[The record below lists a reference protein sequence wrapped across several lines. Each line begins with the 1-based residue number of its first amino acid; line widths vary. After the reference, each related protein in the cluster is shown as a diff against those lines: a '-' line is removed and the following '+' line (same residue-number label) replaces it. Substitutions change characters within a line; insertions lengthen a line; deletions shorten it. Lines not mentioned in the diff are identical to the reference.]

1 MKKGLGVIFGIL
13 VAVSTVFAASSDGK
27 KASYEINTKE
37 SKVYW
42 TGKKITG
49 SFHTGTISI
58 SNGMLDIE
66 GTSVVGGAIVMDVNS
81 IVCTDLEN
89 EGSNKKLVG
98 HLKGEDFFDSAKFP
112 NAKFELVSISGT
124 GNEANVTG
132 KLTMKEKTHEISFPA
147 KINVV
152 GNKVTAEGTASI
164 DRTKWGVEYGSGSIF
179 KELGDKAINDEFE
192 IKFDLVANSNDVS
205 LSEN

>member
-1 MKKGLGVIFGIL
+1 MKKGLGLIFVIL
-13 VAVSTVFAASSDGK
+13 VAVSTVFAASSDK
-27 KASYEINTKE
+27 KKVSYEINTKE
-37 SKVYW
+37 STVYW

-49 SFHTGTISI
+49 ASHTGTISI
-58 SNGMLDIE
+58 SSGMLDVD
-66 GTSVVGGAIVMDVNS
+66 GTSVVGGAIVIDVNS
-81 IVCTDLEN
+81 IVCSDLED
-89 EGSNKKLVG
+89 EEYNKKLVG
-98 HLKGEDFFDSAKFP
+98 HLKSEDFFDSAKYP

-132 KLTMKEKTHEISFPA
+132 KLTMKEKTYEISFPA
-147 KINVV
+147 KVNVV
-152 GNKVTAEGTASI
+152 GNKVTAQGTASV

-205 LSEN
+205 LSKN